1 MRFLPRGWFAAE
13 ARSTLFPLMTAP
25 PRPAPLPTGSLRT
38 RVWTVGRWTLLIGGL
53 GITYGIFLLASMQI
67 AIKAREVTV
76 PDVRGQSVDAA
87 TQTLASMG
95 LAVVLDPLRRADAGV
110 PADHVLSQEP
120 DAGAVIRRQRP
131 IRIRV
136 SDGLRAAP
144 IPAVTGESER
154 AAQIVLAQDR
164 VTVTHTAEIY
174 STEYPPAQV
183 VAQDPPAKSLAPA
196 VSLLVN
202 RGEEAVTY
210 VMPDLIGASGTR
222 VAEILRRRLFRVT
235 IVAEVPY
242 PGLPPGTVVRQSP
255 QAGFQMALGDPIT
268 LEVSR

>member
-1 MRFLPRGWFAAE
+1 MPE
-13 ARSTLFPLMTAP
+13 PQ
-25 PRPAPLPTGSLRT
+25 RPHATPSGSLRT
-38 RVWTVGRWTLLIGGL
+38 RVWTAGRWALLLTGL
-53 GITYGIFLLASMQI
+53 AMTYGVFLLASMRI
-67 AIKAREVTV
+67 AITAREVTV
-76 PDVRGQSVDAA
+76 PDVRGQSVEVA
-87 TQTLASMG
+87 TRTLASMG
-95 LAVVLDPLRRADAGV
+95 LAVVLDPLRRPDAGV

-144 IPAVTGESER
+144 VPAVTGESER
-154 AAQIVLAQDR
+154 AAQIILAQDR
-164 VTVTHTAEIY
+164 VSVTHTSEIY
-174 STEYPPAQV
+174 SAAYPPAQI
-183 VAQDPPAKSLAPA
+183 VAQDPPAKSLAPS

-202 RGEEAVTY
+202 RGEDALTY
-210 VMPDLIGASGTR
+210 VMPDLIGTAGTR

-235 IVAEVPY
+235 IVGEVPY
-242 PGLPPGTVVRQSP
+242 PGLPAGTVVRQSP